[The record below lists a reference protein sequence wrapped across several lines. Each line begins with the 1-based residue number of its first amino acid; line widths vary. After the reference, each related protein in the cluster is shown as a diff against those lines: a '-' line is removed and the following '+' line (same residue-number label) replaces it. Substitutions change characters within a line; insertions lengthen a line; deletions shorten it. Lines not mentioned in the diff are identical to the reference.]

1 MSRIFSYCLFRM
13 WVLFDV
19 LFYLFFVLLISGRYY
34 LDTVNFG
41 NLQDLQE
48 EDIEQ
53 QQEGE
58 QGWCSLTMLMLY
70 AFSV

>member
-1 MSRIFSYCLFRM
+1 M

-19 LFYLFFVLLISGRYY
+19 LFYLFFVLLIS
-34 LDTVNFG
+34 G

>member
-1 MSRIFSYCLFRM
+1 M